1 MVDPPDDADTSPHTP
16 VLFKE
21 VLSALTSGP
30 GSRIIDGTIGAAGHA
45 AGILTAS
52 EPDGQLLGLDRD
64 PTALKLAGE
73 RLSRFGPRAV
83 LRQGSFTELSTHA
96 ASIGWGSVTGVLFDL
111 GLSSLQLSDPKR
123 GFSFMQRGPL
133 DMRFDRSQSLTASD
147 LVNHLTEERLA
158 EILRN
163 YGQEPKAGRIA
174 RAIVNARPI
183 EHTRSLAELVERVSG
198 SRKRRIHP
206 ATRTFQA
213 LRIAVNDELDGLRRG
228 LAQAVQVL
236 EPEGKLV
243 VISFHSLEDRIVKHF
258 FREES
263 MQCSC
268 PPELPICVCE
278 ADPKLKVI
286 TRRPIR
292 PSEGEIELNRRAR
305 SARLRVAMKL
315 PMA

>member
-1 MVDPPDDADTSPHTP
+1 
-16 VLFKE
+16 
-21 VLSALTSGP
+21 
-30 GSRIIDGTIGAAGHA
+30 
-45 AGILTAS
+45 
-52 EPDGQLLGLDRD
+52 
-64 PTALKLAGE
+64 
-73 RLSRFGPRAV
+73 
-83 LRQGSFTELSTHA
+83 
-96 ASIGWGSVTGVLFDL
+96 
-111 GLSSLQLSDPKR
+111 
-123 GFSFMQRGPL
+123 MQSGPL
-133 DMRFDRSQSLTASD
+133 DMRFDTSQSLTASD

-163 YGQEPKAGRIA
+163 YGEEPKAGRIA
-174 RAIVNARPI
+174 RAIVKARPI
-183 EHTRSLAELVERVSG
+183 EHTQSLAELVERVSG

-213 LRIAVNDELDGLRRG
+213 LRIAVNGELDGLKRG

-236 EPEGKLV
+236 APEGKLV

-263 MQCSC
+263 MKCSC

-292 PSEGEIELNRRAR
+292 PSEGEIELNQRAR

-315 PMA
+315 QMA

>member
-1 MVDPPDDADTSPHTP
+1 MVEPPDNADTSPHTP

-21 VLSALTSGP
+21 VLSALSPGP

-52 EPDGQLLGLDRD
+52 EPDGQLLGIDRD
-64 PTALKLAGE
+64 PITLKLAGE

-83 LRQGSFTELSTHA
+83 LRQGSFAELSTHA
-96 ASIGWGSVTGVLFDL
+96 ASIGWGSVIGVLFDL
-111 GLSSLQLSDPKR
+111 GMSSLQLSDPQR
-123 GFSFMQRGPL
+123 GFSFMQSGPL
-133 DMRFDRSQSLTASD
+133 DMRFDPSQSLTASD
-147 LVNHLTEERLA
+147 LVNHLTEEKLA

-163 YGQEPKAGRIA
+163 YGEEPKAGRIA
-174 RAIVNARPI
+174 RAIVKARPI

-198 SRKRRIHP
+198 RRKRRIHP

-213 LRIAVNDELDGLRRG
+213 LRIAVNDELDALKRG

-236 EPEGKLV
+236 APGGKLV

-268 PPELPICVCE
+268 PPDLPICVCGT
-278 ADPKLKVI
+278 DPKLKVI

-315 PMA
+315 QMA